1 MSFSIIQK
9 RSLKGHTGSVYSL
22 EPLALDNFLSGG
34 VDGIVAKWNTTDG
47 EAGEAIFKS
56 KEPVY
61 SLKYISAL
69 NILLVGQ
76 SKGGVHF
83 VNLSTGK
90 EEKLLQLHTAAVFVI
105 NYTCKHRLIITGG
118 GDGIVQILNH
128 EFQLIYSLTLST
140 AKIRSIIFSADEER
154 CIIGSG
160 DGMIAVIMLNNFSI
174 IHQWQ
179 AHQPGFGVNTLCLS
193 QDDTILLSGSRDAH
207 LNIYNAVSFELL
219 QSIPA
224 HNYAIYDISFHPS
237 GDFFATASRDKSV
250 KIWDARNFQLLVK
263 IDKESFDGHINSVN
277 KLLWLNDDLVST
289 GDDRSILIWTAMF

>member
-1 MSFSIIQK
+1 MPFSIIQK
-9 RSLKGHTGSVYSL
+9 KSLKGHTGSVYSL
-22 EPLALDNFLSGG
+22 EPLTSDIFLSGG

-47 EAGEAIFKS
+47 EAGEAIFRS

-61 SLKYISAL
+61 SLKYIAAL

-83 VNLSTGK
+83 INLSTGK
-90 EEKLLQLHTAAVFVI
+90 EEKLVQLHTAAVFVI
-105 NYTCKHRLIITGG
+105 NYTSKHRLILTGG
-118 GDGIVQILNH
+118 GDGLVQVMNH
-128 EFQLIYSLTLST
+128 ECQLIHSLQLTS
-140 AKIRSIIFSADEER
+140 AKIRSIIFTVDEER
-154 CIIGSG
+154 CIIGCG
-160 DGMIAVIMLNNFSI
+160 DGTIAVISLHNFSI

-224 HNYAIYDISFHPS
+224 HNYAIYDISFHAS

-263 IDKESFDGHINSVN
+263 LDKESFDGHINSVN